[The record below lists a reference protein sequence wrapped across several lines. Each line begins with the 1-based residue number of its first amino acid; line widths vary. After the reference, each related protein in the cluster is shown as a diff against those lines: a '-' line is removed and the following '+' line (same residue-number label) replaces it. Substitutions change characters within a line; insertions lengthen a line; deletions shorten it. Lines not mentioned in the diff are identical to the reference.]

1 MFVITKN
8 QAIAKADT
16 LHTYLL
22 EKGIKLPSSELL
34 NAVARMAGYS
44 DWNAFS
50 AQTKES
56 AVDQLLHKHERDHA
70 HDAMDSELTVEETG
84 MQGFGP
90 ERYIQ
95 VASGFWLA
103 VSAEDATDYVRV
115 CDPLGREVV
124 YWSANE
130 FAEDPTCVLGAL
142 ARYLNRDRKDKMPN
156 PLKRSADKIV
166 VADKSIQTQVRQS
179 SAPRTLTSLFEGGV
193 VKISV
198 ETPGEVG
205 EPSVVSR
212 YTFRYA
218 DEEAVLALDAER
230 RGLATDDDLELLEG
244 EADSLV
250 IDWGTEDD
258 GYGLYTKE
266 LRGLKEGQENTWI
279 MKDGRILRFYR
290 LMAV

>member
-1 MFVITKN
+1 MFVVTKN

-16 LHTYLL
+16 LHSFLL

-34 NAVARMAGYS
+34 NAIARMIGYS

-50 AQTKES
+50 AQTKEA
-56 AVDQLLHKHERDHA
+56 AVDQLLNEHERDHA
-70 HDAMDSELTVEETG
+70 HDAMNAELTVEETG

-90 ERYIQ
+90 ERFIQ

-142 ARYLNRDRKDKMPN
+142 ARYLNRDREDKMPN

-166 VADKSIQTQVRQS
+166 VADKSVRAQVRQS
-179 SAPRTLTSLFEGGV
+179 NAPRTLARLFDDGIAE
-193 VKISV
+193 ISV
-198 ETPGEVG
+198 ETPGNAG
-205 EPSVVSR
+205 EPSTVEGYR
-212 YTFRYA
+212 LRHA
-218 DEEAVLALDAER
+218 DVEAVLALDAER
-230 RGLATDDDLELLEG
+230 MGLATDDDLELLEG
-244 EADSLV
+244 EEDSVV
-250 IDWGTEDD
+250 IDWGTEDN
-258 GYGLYTKE
+258 GEGLDTKE
-266 LRGLKEGQENTWI
+266 LRGLREGPDNTWI
-279 MKDGRILRFYR
+279 LMDGRILRFWR
-290 LMAV
+290 LTAV